1 MIRIEYNVDYSE
13 PIKKI
18 RMVALSN
25 LPINLFIYI
34 ANSHFKSPMTYY
46 ITGTGKTYR
55 FEKRRFYQQKGKIK
69 NKYTL
74 K

>member
-1 MIRIEYNVDYSE
+1 MEYNVDYSE
-13 PIKKI
+13 PIKI
-18 RMVALSN
+18 TFVALSN

-34 ANSHFKSPMTYY
+34 ANSHFKSPMTNY